1 MCTVRSWM
9 KILPAFSSRICEMFV
24 HFTNVLTCMHHI
36 WLYGLSWK
44 STLPFFQTISHY
56 LLNCIFSR

>member
-1 MCTVRSWM
+1 M
-9 KILPAFSSRICEMFV
+9 KILPVFSSRICEMFV
-24 HFTNVLTCMHHI
+24 HFTNVLTCMYHI